1 MNIIDLILEKKMKV
15 LSKIKIK
22 KFNTVNN
29 KNGKILKILD
39 GRQRDLKKFKDAYFS
54 FIKYNKIKGWKKH
67 LKMTMT
73 LYVPVGK
80 VQFVF
85 YDEKTFIS
93 VLIGEN
99 KFYKIIVPPN
109 IWFAFKGVS
118 KGVNLVFNLA
128 NIKHNDKEVIRKKN
142 DEIKYK
148 WNTK

>member
-1 MNIIDLILEKKMKV
+1 MGEIK
-15 LSKIKIK
+15 KIKIE

-29 KNGKILKILD
+29 ENGKILKILND
-39 GRQRDLKKFKDAYFS
+39 KQKNLKKFKDAYFS
-54 FIKYNKIKGWKKH
+54 FVKYNKIKGWKKH

-80 VQFVF
+80 VRFVF
-85 YDEKTFIS
+85 YDEKNFMS

-118 KGVNLVFNLA
+118 KAVNLVFNLA
-128 NIKHNDKEVIRKKN
+128 NIKHNDKEVVRKKN

-148 WNTK
+148 WNIK

>member
-1 MNIIDLILEKKMKV
+1 MKV
-15 LSKIKIK
+15 LGKINKIKIK
-22 KFNTVNN
+22 RFNTVNV

-39 GRQRDLKKFKDAYFS
+39 SRQRDLKNFKDAYFS

-85 YDEKTFIS
+85 YDEKKFIS
-93 VLIGEN
+93 ILIGEN

-109 IWFAFKGVS
+109 IWFAFRGAS

-128 NIKHNDKEVIRKKN
+128 NIKHNDKEVIRKTN
-142 DEIKYK
+142 EQIKYK
-148 WNTK
+148 WETK